1 MTFTLQ
7 ILFLFIPIK
16 EKNHFA
22 NVWVL
27 YLHIVKEVKKK
38 RNTHKTKQN
47 RNTMDSW
54 IYFGLRGIWQI
65 SEHKQM
71 IEEDDSANCE

>member
-1 MTFTLQ
+1 MYGFY
-7 ILFLFIPIK
+7 IK
-16 EKNHFA
+16 E
-22 NVWVL
+22 
-27 YLHIVKEVKKK
+27 VKKKK

-54 IYFGLRGIWQI
+54 IYFGLKGIWQI